1 MPNPKKENNIP
12 GPPVGYTDLIDE
24 FTRDKIEENSKKE
37 RSFPLRPSAA
47 GYCGR
52 RLAFDLMEYKG
63 YASYE
68 KTPMEPNT
76 YRLLNLGHSVE
87 YSAIKNFEL
96 VNFWKIKYK
105 QQSVDLFKL
114 EPIKGEEDKIIEGS
128 ADLVVYSPEW
138 KCVIDIKSQKDAFS
152 KAFPTR
158 WKETLKKYEEMSSL
172 QALSETAFYAENLEA
187 FVEEL
192 KDDFL
197 VDNLL
202 QLNMYACSQFFQD
215 RGIDHAVIYKY
226 NKNDSRHYEIR
237 FKPCKKLFKRIQ
249 DKFNQVNKAVANKD
263 PKSVPCDFK
272 LGSMRCAF
280 CPYAKE
286 CWPEGQDGLK
296 AWFSTFPKKKWPTDL
311 HKIKDK
317 GQLKKLFQ
325 DFEKGID
332 DIKIKEETEQEI
344 VKLMLEKGLK
354 KIKLDN
360 EHIYEVKYLKSPR
373 PHYELRRTKL

>member
-1 MPNPKKENNIP
+1 M
-12 GPPVGYTDLIDE
+12 GYTDIIDE
-24 FTRDKIEENSKKE
+24 FTRDMIEENSKKE
-37 RSFPLRPSAA
+37 KSFPLRPSAA

-63 YASYE
+63 HATYE
-68 KTPMEPNT
+68 KSSMEPNV

-96 VNFWKIKYK
+96 VDFWKIRYK

-114 EPIKGEEDKIIEGS
+114 EPIEGEPEQRIEGS
-128 ADLVVYSPEW
+128 VDLVLFSPDW
-138 KCVIDIKSQKDAFS
+138 KCLIDIKSQKDAFS

-158 WKETLKKYEEMSSL
+158 WKETLDKYKNMSSL
-172 QALSETAFYAENLEA
+172 HTISDTAYYAEDLDA
-187 FVEEL
+187 FVAEL

-202 QLNMYACSQFFQD
+202 QLNMYACSQFFKD

-226 NKNDSRHYEIR
+226 NKNDSSHYELR
-237 FKPCKKLFKRIQ
+237 FKPSEALFKKVQ
-249 DKFNQVNKAVANKD
+249 DKFNQVNKAVAKKD

-296 AWFSTFPKKKWPTDL
+296 AWYDTFPKKQWPIDSNKTKSGEKL
-311 HKIKDK
+311 EELFKSFQEGLSNIKTKD
-317 GQLKKLFQ
+317 
-325 DFEKGID
+325 EV
-332 DIKIKEETEQEI
+332 EQEI
-344 VKLMLEKGLK
+344 ISILLEEGIK

-360 EHIYEVKYLKSPR
+360 KQIYEVKYLKSPR